1 MFIAIRWYFGEDMKL
16 IRRYDRDVMV
26 VRIYIHFE
34 RILDVGGGYID
45 DGMEGVELRL
55 NEVIYV

>member
-1 MFIAIRWYFGEDMKL
+1 MKL

-26 VRIYIHFE
+26 VRMYIHFE

-45 DGMEGVELRL
+45 DGTEGVVLRL
-55 NEVIYV
+55 NGVIYV